1 MSSVRLDT
9 PLLPIRQIEMS
20 SKRTIASPR
29 IRRSKPGGGKE
40 QSGRG
45 VNHLLPSP
53 GCQYISK
60 CQWLATTNN
69 IHTVQVSRRSISH
82 VRHVHHDSTYRG
94 RDRNRSQIEN
104 RRHPQVYQI
113 VVIETPDPVADPR
126 KPFVPPDDAIQSTN
140 LWTR

>member
-1 MSSVRLDT
+1 MMSSVRLDT

-69 IHTVQVSRRSISH
+69 IHTVQVSRRFISH
-82 VRHVHHDSTYRG
+82 VRHVHYHRTYRG
-94 RDRNRSQIEN
+94 RDRDRAQIEI
-104 RRHPQVYQI
+104 RRYPQVA
-113 VVIETPDPVADPR
+113 VIENPDPVANPQ
-126 KPFVPPDDAIQSTN
+126 KPPVSFGCAMQLTN
-140 LWTR
+140 PWTR